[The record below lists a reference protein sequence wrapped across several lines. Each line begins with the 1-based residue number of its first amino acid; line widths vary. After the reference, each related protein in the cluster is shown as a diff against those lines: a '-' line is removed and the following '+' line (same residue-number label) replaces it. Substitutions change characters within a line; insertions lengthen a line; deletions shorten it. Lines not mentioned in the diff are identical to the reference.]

1 MKQIHK
7 LKELNRKLE
16 DALIKID
23 KLTTEHKGPHSN
35 SIHEIIEDALDRKGN
50 KH

>member
-16 DALIKID
+16 GALIRID
-23 KLTTEHKGPHSN
+23 VLVVEQTGPYSKT
-35 SIHEIIEDALDRKGN
+35 IHEIIEDALDRKGN

>member
-16 DALIKID
+16 DALKRIVKGADDRSVPYEKIAD
-23 KLTTEHKGPHSN
+23 IANE
-35 SIHEIIEDALDRKGN
+35 ALDRKGN
-50 KH
+50 TK